1 MDLLIPLDNTG
12 GGGIAR
18 VGTELIRAL
27 SSHLTTEDR
36 LIVLGGEGPSRPG
49 GRLRQTLGD
58 QLRVI
63 APARHAD
70 LVHSVDAKAPLLS
83 GTPFSLTVH
92 DLFFHDHPE
101 WYPRSVAVYKR
112 ALLAA
117 SLARRPRLIVCV
129 SEHTRERL
137 LANHPAAARRS
148 RVVVISSGIP
158 ATPAAPRGDPVSGEY
173 FLTVSAIEPRKNH
186 LGLLT
191 AFRQA
196 RRDGLTLRWKVV
208 GRPQYDAAGIM
219 SELEDADGVELLGRV
234 GDDDLERLYAGA
246 RFVVTP
252 SWEEGFGLPPLEA
265 MRRGIPAICSTGSAL
280 DETVADAGLRIDPGD
295 SAGWARAL
303 RQLQDD
309 ELMISRLREVGRAHA
324 ERFSWNAAAA
334 AYMREFRLAVA
345 A

>member
-18 VGTELIRAL
+18 IGTELIHAL
-27 SSHLTTEDR
+27 SSHLTSDDR
-36 LIVLGGEGPSRPG
+36 LMMLGGEGLSRPG
-49 GRLRQTLGD
+49 GRLRQTLND
-58 QLRVI
+58 QWRVI
-63 APARHAD
+63 GPARHAD

-92 DLFFHDHPE
+92 DLFFRDHPE
-101 WYPRSVAVYKR
+101 WYPRSVAVYKQ
-112 ALLAA
+112 ALLTA

-137 LANHPAAARRS
+137 LAYHPAAARRS
-148 RVVVISSGIP
+148 RVVVIPSGIS
-158 ATPAAPRGDPVSGEY
+158 ATPGALEGEPESGGY
-173 FLTVSAIEPRKNH
+173 FLTVSSIEPRKNH
-186 LGLLT
+186 LGLLP

-208 GRPQYDAAGIM
+208 GRPQYDAARIV
-219 SELEDADGVELLGRV
+219 SELQDADGVELLGRV
-234 GDDDLERLYAGA
+234 AEDDLERLYADA
-246 RFVVTP
+246 RFVATP

-295 SAGWARAL
+295 CAGWARAL
-303 RQLQDD
+303 LQLQDD
-309 ELMISRLREVGRAHA
+309 DQLIRRLREVGRARA
-324 ERFSWNAAAA
+324 ERFSWDATAA
-334 AYMREFRLAVA
+334 AYMREFRSAVA